1 MNDFDNAI
9 KAFGMSNMLIETG
22 LRKIQEELQLDLG
35 KRSTTRSNPTDIRL
49 EFGIEIRN
57 DSEIM
62 SKYYAIFYCMERQA
76 REIIQDVLSE
86 RHGVD
91 WWNIAVS
98 AEIKGEVA
106 KRIQSELESGM
117 ALRSTEPV
125 DYTTF
130 GELGSIIE
138 ANWADFDDIFKNNRK
153 ATKKLFS
160 QLNQIRGPIAH
171 NSKFV
176 ENEGQRFNLAIAD
189 WLRLVSSNQ

>member
-1 MNDFDNAI
+1 MSEFDNVL
-9 KAFGMSNMLIETG
+9 KAFGMSNMLIETN
-22 LRKIQEELQLDLG
+22 LRSIQEELQLDLG
-35 KRSTTRSNPTDIRL
+35 KKSKNRSNPVDIRL
-49 EFGIEIRN
+49 EFGVEIRN

-76 REIIQDVLSE
+76 REIVQDVLSE

-91 WWNIAVS
+91 WWNS
-98 AEIKGEVA
+98 AISDEIKREVA
-106 KRIQSELESGM
+106 KRIQAELESGM

-138 ANWADFDDIFKNNRK
+138 ANWSDFDDIFNNNRK

-176 ENEGQRFNLAIAD
+176 QNEGQRFNLAIAD